1 MKTTQKLAV
10 VAAMTVATFLAGG
23 VSAQGATSNSQAPAT
38 SAKPATEDSEL
49 TLGEIRRIDKVNKKL
64 TIKHGDIKNLK
75 MPGMTMV
82 FQLDNAGA
90 LDLLKVG
97 EQVRFRAEFGA
108 AGLIITEIHP
118 SGG

>member
-1 MKTTQKLAV
+1 MKTRQNLAV
-10 VAAMTVATFLAGG
+10 VAAMTLATFLAGG
-23 VSAQGATSNSQAPAT
+23 ASAQAMANNSQGPAT
-38 SAKPATEDSEL
+38 QAKPAANDSEL
-49 TLGEIRRIDKVNKKL
+49 TLGEIRKIDKVNKKL

-90 LDLLKVG
+90 LDQLNVG